1 MTAPPDTDPQP
12 RFRLFHPAGRT
23 VRLWLLA
30 MLVGALAA
38 AASVL
43 LRGAARG
50 VEWLATGQKGGL
62 VDAALSLPPW
72 QRVLVGC
79 VGGLLAGAVLAW
91 GNAWARRGPA
101 GEQHLDYID
110 AARHDRV
117 DLNDRTTLTRTLS
130 ALFSVGSGA
139 SIGRE
144 GPMVQMA
151 AWLAARLA
159 RALPLSEQER
169 TTLLVCGI
177 AAGIGTVY
185 H

>member
-1 MTAPPDTDPQP
+1 MTELPDTDPQS

-43 LRGAARG
+43 LRSAARG
-50 VEWLATGQKGGL
+50 VEWLATGQGGGL
-62 VDAALSLPPW
+62 VDAALSLQPW
-72 QRVLVGC
+72 QRVLVGGA
-79 VGGLLAGAVLAW
+79 GGVLAGAVLAW

-101 GEQHLDYID
+101 GDRHLDYID

-151 AWLAARLA
+151 A
-159 RALPLSEQER
+159 
-169 TTLLVCGI
+169 
-177 AAGIGTVY
+177 
-185 H
+185 